1 MSKNFLVAMLVVTG
15 LFVGVGCTSRE
26 AEPVK
31 ALGDLYQAKEAE
43 IRAGFPPPPLAGNRT
58 PVKPHEKTE
67 IVATAGVVSS
77 PRVNPFALFPEE
89 VAFQTGI
96 RYRIILSKLPGYAVE
111 IIPPEETTPPELM
124 PVEAQPYRRV
134 AGVLLGDTVQA
145 IVIMED
151 GRGYLVRPG
160 AQVGN
165 SEWFCKSIDN
175 EKVVLVRSGNKRP
188 SEVIVNLESAPPFGG
203 GGGGGGAGAGA
214 GTGGGGG
221 AGGGSGGGT
230 TRGGGG
236 ASTGVG

>member
-1 MSKNFLVAMLVVTG
+1 M
-15 LFVGVGCTSRE
+15 
-26 AEPVK
+26 
-31 ALGDLYQAKEAE
+31 
-43 IRAGFPPPPLAGNRT
+43 
-58 PVKPHEKTE
+58 
-67 IVATAGVVSS
+67 
-77 PRVNPFALFPEE
+77 
-89 VAFQTGI
+89 
-96 RYRIILSKLPGYAVE
+96 
-111 IIPPEETTPPELM
+111 
-124 PVEAQPYRRV
+124 
-134 AGVLLGDTVQA
+134 
-145 IVIMED
+145 
-151 GRGYLVRPG
+151 
-160 AQVGN
+160 GN